1 MRVPL
6 TWSLNQASKLLYT
19 WIRAPMGSYTN
30 FSRFKPLEDFNTQVL
45 QEIIPQPSSKIAQI
59 QNKARMTY
67 KSALKDMQVMI

>member
-1 MRVPL
+1 
-6 TWSLNQASKLLYT
+6 
-19 WIRAPMGSYTN
+19 MGSYTI

-67 KSALKDMQVMI
+67 KSVLKDMQVMIYCTRKEIRAFKPRTYR